1 MLTEVSA
8 HAAAPAPA
16 PPTAPAD
23 AAPARSAWW
32 VRLLA
37 RVPWGVGYGFATV
50 LGWLAFRVFPYRERL
65 VRESLT
71 RAFPHFDEP
80 ELRAVMRG
88 YYLGFA
94 QMLVEIIKGA
104 SLPGEEIRR
113 RVRIVNL
120 EGPRAHLQQGQSVLL
135 VGAHQCN
142 WEWMLLAL
150 SLELGYPLDAAYK
163 PLVDNWAEREMK
175 KLRTRFG
182 SRLVPAKELLPDII
196 KRRDVVR
203 AVAMVADQE
212 PTTSEHKYWTRFLN
226 RDTAFYLGPEEI
238 ARVTR
243 FPVFFISMRRT
254 GRGYYEMRIEPL
266 AEAGEVLSTGALT
279 ERYARLVE
287 QQIHDAPSDW
297 PWSHKRWK
305 LRRSVYQSRARQES

>member
-1 MLTEVSA
+1 
-8 HAAAPAPA
+8 
-16 PPTAPAD
+16 
-23 AAPARSAWW
+23 AWW

-65 VRESLT
+65 VRGNLT

-104 SLPGEEIRR
+104 SLPGEEIR
-113 RVRIVNL
+113 
-120 EGPRAHLQQGQSVLL
+120 
-135 VGAHQCN
+135 
-142 WEWMLLAL
+142 
-150 SLELGYPLDAAYK
+150 
-163 PLVDNWAEREMK
+163 
-175 KLRTRFG
+175 
-182 SRLVPAKELLPDII
+182 PDII

-266 AEAGEVLSTGALT
+266 AEAGEVLSSGAL
-279 ERYARLVE
+279 
-287 QQIHDAPSDW
+287 
-297 PWSHKRWK
+297 
-305 LRRSVYQSRARQES
+305 

>member
-8 HAAAPAPA
+8 HTAAPAPA

-37 RVPWGVGYGFATV
+37 RVPWAVGYGFATV

-65 VRESLT
+65 VRENLT
-71 RAFPHFDEP
+71 RAFPHLDEP

-94 QMLVEIIKGA
+94 QMLVEVIKGA
-104 SLPGEEIRR
+104 GLPGEEI
-113 RVRIVNL
+113 
-120 EGPRAHLQQGQSVLL
+120 P
-135 VGAHQCN
+135 
-142 WEWMLLAL
+142 
-150 SLELGYPLDAAYK
+150 
-163 PLVDNWAEREMK
+163 
-175 KLRTRFG
+175 
-182 SRLVPAKELLPDII
+182 
-196 KRRDVVR
+196 
-203 AVAMVADQE
+203 
-212 PTTSEHKYWTRFLN
+212 
-226 RDTAFYLGPEEI
+226 
-238 ARVTR
+238 RVTR

-305 LRRSVYQSRARQES
+305 LRPSVYQSRARQES

>member
-8 HAAAPAPA
+8 HTATPAPA

-23 AAPARSAWW
+23 AGPARSAWW

-37 RVPWGVGYGFATV
+37 RVPWAVGYGFAAV

-266 AEAGEVLSTGALT
+266 AEAGEVLSPGALT

>member
-8 HAAAPAPA
+8 RTAAPAPA

-37 RVPWGVGYGFATV
+37 RVPWAVGYGFATV

-65 VRESLT
+65 VRENLT
-71 RAFPHFDEP
+71 RAFPHLDEP

-104 SLPGEEIRR
+104 GLPGEEIRR

-150 SLELGYPLDAAYK
+150 SLPVRSEEHTSELQ
-163 PLVDNWAEREMK
+163 
-175 KLRTRFG
+175 
-182 SRLVPAKELLPDII
+182 S
-196 KRRDVVR
+196 RRDLVC
-203 AVAMVADQE
+203 
-212 PTTSEHKYWTRFLN
+212 
-226 RDTAFYLGPEEI
+226 
-238 ARVTR
+238 
-243 FPVFFISMRRT
+243 
-254 GRGYYEMRIEPL
+254 
-266 AEAGEVLSTGALT
+266 
-279 ERYARLVE
+279 RLLLE
-287 QQIHDAPSDW
+287 
-297 PWSHKRWK
+297 KK
-305 LRRSVYQSRARQES
+305 KT